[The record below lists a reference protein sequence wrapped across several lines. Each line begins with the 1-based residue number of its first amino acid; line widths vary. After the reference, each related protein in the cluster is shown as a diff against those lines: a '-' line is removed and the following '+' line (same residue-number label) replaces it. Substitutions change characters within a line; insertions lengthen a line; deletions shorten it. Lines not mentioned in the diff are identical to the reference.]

1 MVFVPVGGRRGSQRR
16 SPVENGAGPEQDG
29 AIDHLAV
36 DLHRAFAAL
45 GRREHALRPVDL
57 GVRRLQR
64 LVDDGHLLRV
74 DAKLG
79 AEAEGAGEREVGQQP
94 LVVVDGRRD
103 ARHRRG
109 DARAARGDGDPR
121 RGVDQPAV
129 VARQVEIDGIVERA
143 EHEALDT
150 GRRGDGLHVMQ
161 AVRGLDQ
168 RQHLAVRW
176 QYGAQRG
183 HLLRSFRLGQ
193 HRPANA
199 GLPEQ
204 VEVGREP
211 CAGGVVDADDHA
223 VARCRMRCE
232 PRGHVRASSI
242 FVAWRHRILQIQD
255 DGVRARG
262 QRLVEA
268 LGPVA
273 GNEQVGDGQFH
284 GDRRLE

>member
-1 MVFVPVGGRRGSQRR
+1 MVFVSVGGRGGGQPAARSRMARARSRTGRSTILPSTCTAPSRPSAAASTRFAQSTSASVGSK
-16 SPVENGAGPEQDG
+16 
-29 AIDHLAV
+29 
-36 DLHRAFAAL
+36 
-45 GRREHALRPVDL
+45 
-57 GVRRLQR
+57 R

-74 DAKLG
+74 DAQLG
-79 AEAEGAGEREVGQQP
+79 AEAEGAGECEVGQQP
-94 LVVVDGRRD
+94 LVVVDGGGD

-129 VARQVEIDGIVERA
+129 VARQVEIDGIVEGA
-143 EHEALDT
+143 EHQALDT
-150 GRRGDGLHVMQ
+150 RRRGHGLHVVQ

-183 HLLRSFRLGQ
+183 HLLRGFRLGQ
-193 HRPANA
+193 HCPANA

-211 CAGGVVDADDHA
+211 CAGGIVDADDHA
-223 VARCRMRCE
+223 VARIGMRHE
-232 PRGHVRASSI
+232 PPTRIGAGGVL
-242 FVAWRHRILQIQD
+242 VAWRHRVLQIED

-268 LGPVA
+268 FGPVA
-273 GNEQVGDGQFH
+273 GYEEVGDG
-284 GDRRLE
+284 